1 MARDEFLFERAGIRD
16 AVPSLRLYSFEPSA
30 LTIGFHQDPA
40 AVLDLDAVHR
50 DRLDFVRRVT
60 GGGVLL
66 HDGELT
72 YCVTVPAGH
81 FLSGLGLRGAFREIS
96 DVISHA
102 LRNLGVGTVVST
114 GGGGA
119 MRKGSG
125 TPGIVSPRRD
135 EGTAGGRKIVCSA
148 QRRTRGVFLQ
158 HGSILLEPG
167 SERIVK
173 YLKGNWDDLGARV
186 TFVSREAGRR
196 IGRDEMKSSLVEAFE
211 ERFSVRWLSPAVSE
225 RETEGILR
233 RAEKKSHEAGC
244 MEAVL

>member
-1 MARDEFLFERAGIRD
+1 MDRWFLIDDGPASGAVNMARDEFLFERAGTRN

-40 AVLDLDAVHR
+40 AVLDLDAVRR
-50 DRLDFVRRVT
+50 DRLGVVRRVT
-60 GGGVLL
+60 GGRALL

-81 FLSGLGLRGAFREIS
+81 YLSGLGLRSAFREIS
-96 DVISHA
+96 YAISRA
-102 LRNLGVGTVVST
+102 LCGLGVGTVVSA
-114 GGGGA
+114 GGEGTV
-119 MRKGSG
+119 RKGSG
-125 TPGIVSPRRD
+125 TPCILSPSRD
-135 EGTAGGRKIVCSA
+135 EVTAGGRKIVCSA

-167 SERIVK
+167 SERIVN
-173 YLKGNWDDLGARV
+173 YLKGNWDDLTKRI

-211 ERFSVRWLSPAVSE
+211 ERFSVRWLSPAVGE
-225 RETEGILR
+225 R
-233 RAEKKSHEAGC
+233 
-244 MEAVL
+244 EAVL